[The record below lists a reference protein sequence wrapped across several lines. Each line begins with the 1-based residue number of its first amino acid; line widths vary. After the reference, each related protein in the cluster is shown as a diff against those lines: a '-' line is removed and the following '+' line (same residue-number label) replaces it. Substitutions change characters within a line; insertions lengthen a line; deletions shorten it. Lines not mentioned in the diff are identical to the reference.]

1 MIASRGS
8 CPRAALRARSGRATS
23 VRRDL
28 VQCNDVIVRA
38 SRFLRVESSEGD
50 HPVTPLELLFDLV
63 FVFAITNVT
72 ALMAHELTGR
82 GMLRGLVVIALLWWA
97 WCSYAWLGNQAR
109 ADEGIVRAGLVTAMG
124 AMFLVALAIPHT
136 WDDAHESGWSN
147 ALLLAV
153 ALSVVRG
160 VHLAVYA
167 IAARGDQALRRTLMR
182 TVWPVA
188 AAALLL
194 VVGAVL
200 GGAAQTVLWLSALV
214 VDYVGVY
221 LSGAEWRLPSP
232 AHFAERHGL
241 MIIIAL
247 GESLVSIGVGLGDAA
262 GDRTCSGGRAARSA
276 RRGQSVVD
284 IFRRRRAGRR
294 TRARRQDRGRPDP
307 TGPGLVHLS
316 PSADG
321 GRDHLRG
328 PGTEADR
335 RHGRRTRA
343 PMDPEHRFRSRRCWP
358 CTAAS
363 RSICW
368 PTSPSGC
375 AISDRSTARG
385 WSPRWSCCWRRW
397 PCVPCRPSRSS
408 GS

>member
-1 MIASRGS
+1 M
-8 CPRAALRARSGRATS
+8 RAP
-23 VRRDL
+23 
-28 VQCNDVIVRA
+28 
-38 SRFLRVESSEGD
+38 RFLRVESSEGD

-124 AMFLVALAIPHT
+124 AMFLVALAIPHS
-136 WDDAHESGWSN
+136 WDDAHGSGLSA

-153 ALSVVRG
+153 GLSVVRG

-167 IAARGDQALRRTLMR
+167 IAARGDQGLRRTLVR
-182 TVWPVA
+182 TFWPVA
-188 AAALLL
+188 GAALLL

-200 GGAAQTVLWLSALV
+200 GGPAQTVLWLSALV

-247 GESLVSIGVGLGDAA
+247 GESLVSIGVGLGDDPVTGPIVVVGLLGVVVAVSLWWTYFDVVA
-262 GDRTCSGGRAARSA
+262 PVAEHVLADRTGADRIRLARDSYTYLHLPMVAGIIFVALGLKLTAATVGDTEHHGLGTPLPLVALLALYGGITVYLLAHLAFRLRNLGSINRPRLVMALIVLLAPLAVRSLPALAQLGIVAALLVGLIGFETIRYGAARDA
-276 RRGQSVVD
+276 
-284 IFRRRRAGRR
+284 I
-294 TRARRQDRGRPDP
+294 
-307 TGPGLVHLS
+307 
-316 PSADG
+316 
-321 GRDHLRG
+321 
-328 PGTEADR
+328 
-335 RHGRRTRA
+335 RHG
-343 PMDPEHRFRSRRCWP
+343 HRP
-358 CTAAS
+358 AS
-363 RSICW
+363 
-368 PTSPSGC
+368 SPH
-375 AISDRSTARG
+375 
-385 WSPRWSCCWRRW
+385 
-397 PCVPCRPSRSS
+397 
-408 GS
+408 